1 MDILSKLILG
11 DLKVSQ
17 VLYYVIANY
26 QYKLDKE
33 LVEWAEC
40 ECNGYPNLC
49 VLPDYRY
56 IDCKVYAR
64 YVDNFGNEHDEQID
78 VNSIDNYLRKHGG
91 ENALVSKMRISQSIE
106 SLENAIV
113 ENSDGSLVMYFPS
126 GMSEMIKQWYHT
138 PAGCHNFSVYQSC
151 HLQLGK
157 HILSVVKSKLVDV
170 LKNMKPL
177 TTEDSKTQQSCIPLV
192 FISHASKDKLILK
205 PFVDNILKKGLGLKD
220 ENIVFTSYEATGVV
234 PGDNIPEYIKRNI
247 AGASVVLAMV
257 SKNYKASEVCM
268 NEVGAAWALGKTP
281 VQIMLPN
288 TNIDKLGWLIHLD
301 KAARI
306 DDKDSL
312 DSLEEVI
319 CNGMGLQIPTA
330 KHWNPCTRDFLEA
343 LKNIPD
349 LYNEDEPECSVV
361 NTDGTTE
368 IICTPQYKRVY
379 YLEKR
384 KEDKPITEQKDL
396 ITEMAAKGFIPS
408 IIASR
413 QKSIESVKPVTTR
426 IVRRE
431 TNKSLV
437 KIKLLF
443 KNNSNAAIENGKIL
457 FWVNNDSVIFFDK
470 NVTEHNMIM
479 SVRNMR
485 IHQQI
490 HRNKVEEDFPKPI
503 NPTAIEKLYDFY
515 VSAPHDINSFQ
526 IFWKL
531 ESLKEPKFG
540 SIRILWKS
548 EYIDFS
554 VEIKAGDERIGTA
567 EILDYIEEE

>member
-1 MDILSKLILG
+1 
-11 DLKVSQ
+11 
-17 VLYYVIANY
+17 
-26 QYKLDKE
+26 
-33 LVEWAEC
+33 
-40 ECNGYPNLC
+40 
-49 VLPDYRY
+49 
-56 IDCKVYAR
+56 
-64 YVDNFGNEHDEQID
+64 
-78 VNSIDNYLRKHGG
+78 
-91 ENALVSKMRISQSIE
+91 
-106 SLENAIV
+106 
-113 ENSDGSLVMYFPS
+113 
-126 GMSEMIKQWYHT
+126 
-138 PAGCHNFSVYQSC
+138 
-151 HLQLGK
+151 
-157 HILSVVKSKLVDV
+157 
-170 LKNMKPL
+170 
-177 TTEDSKTQQSCIPLV
+177 
-192 FISHASKDKLILK
+192 
-205 PFVDNILKKGLGLKD
+205 
-220 ENIVFTSYEATGVV
+220 
-234 PGDNIPEYIKRNI
+234 
-247 AGASVVLAMV
+247 
-257 SKNYKASEVCM
+257 M
-268 NEVGAAWALGKTP
+268 NDVGAAWALGKTP

-379 YLEKR
+379 YLEKQ

-396 ITEMAAKGFIPS
+396 ITEMAAKGFTPS
-408 IIASR
+408 IIASW
-413 QKSIESVKPVTTR
+413 QKSIESVKPVSTR

-548 EYIDFS
+548 EYIDSS
-554 VEIKAGDERIGTA
+554 VEVKVGDERIGTA
-567 EILDYIEEE
+567 EIQDYIEEE